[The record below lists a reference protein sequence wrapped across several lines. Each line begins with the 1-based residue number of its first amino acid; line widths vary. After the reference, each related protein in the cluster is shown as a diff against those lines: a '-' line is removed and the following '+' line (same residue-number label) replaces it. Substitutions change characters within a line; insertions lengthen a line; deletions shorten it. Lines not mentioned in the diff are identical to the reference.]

1 MKVKRVLISV
11 SDKTN
16 ILNFAKELHKLG
28 IEIFSTGGSAKV
40 IKELEIPV
48 KDIFDYTGF
57 PEMLDGRVKTLHPKI
72 YGGILAI
79 RNSPKHMEQINNYN
93 IDLIDLV
100 VVNLYPFEQTIK
112 KENVAL
118 EEVIENID
126 IGGPT
131 LIRAAAKNHKDV
143 AVIVNHQK
151 YKEILNE
158 LKNNNCE
165 ISLET
170 CQKLAVEA
178 FMYTAKYDAIIYNY
192 LYPIFNK
199 DSLFPPLFIHPY
211 EKIKD
216 LRYGEN
222 PHQKAAFYKNW
233 NTSEHSLSK
242 IKKLS
247 ITQETSFNNIL
258 DLNATLEVLKSFP
271 ENICAVIVKH
281 NNPCGVG
288 IGKTL
293 CEAYK
298 KAYNCDPISAFGGIV
313 GLNKK
318 VDLATA
324 MEIGKTFIQVVVA
337 PDYEKESFDFLN
349 NKGNILLFALGK
361 IEQEKNDLDLRKI
374 DGGIL
379 LQEKSLSSNPLLELK
394 TVTSRE
400 PSEKEKKTLLFAWK
414 VIRSVKSNAIVL
426 SLEDEIIGISAGQ
439 MSRIDSMEIAIKK
452 AGDKIKGSVLA
463 SDAFFPKPDVV
474 EMAAK
479 VGITAIIQP
488 GGSKKDDL
496 SINLCNK
503 HNISMVFT
511 GIRQFLH

>member
-11 SDKTN
+11 SDKTD
-16 ILNFAKELHKLG
+16 IINFAKELHNLG

-48 KDIFDYTGF
+48 KDVSDYTGF

-72 YGGILAI
+72 HGGILAI
-79 RNSPKHMEQINNYN
+79 RNSQKHMEEVSNYN

-112 KENVAL
+112 KENVSL
-118 EEVIENID
+118 DEVIENID
-126 IGGPT
+126 IGGTT
-131 LIRAAAKNHKDV
+131 LIRAASKNYKDV
-143 AVIVNHQK
+143 AVVVNHQK

-158 LKNNNCE
+158 LKKNNCE

-178 FMYTAKYDAIIYNY
+178 FMYTAKYDAVIYNY
-192 LYPIFNK
+192 LYPVFNK
-199 DSLFPPLFIHPY
+199 DSLFPPFFIYPY
-211 EKIKD
+211 EKVKD

-222 PHQKAAFYKNW
+222 PHQKAAFYKDW
-233 NTSEHSLSK
+233 NASENSLSK
-242 IKKLS
+242 MKKLS
-247 ITQETSFNNIL
+247 IAQETSFNNIL
-258 DLNATLEVLKSFP
+258 DINATLEILKSFSQD
-271 ENICAVIVKH
+271 ICAVIIKH

-288 IGKTL
+288 ISDNL

-298 KAYNCDPISAFGGIV
+298 KAYNCDSMSAFGGIV
-313 GLNKK
+313 GLNRK
-318 VDLATA
+318 VDLLTA
-324 MEIGKTFIQVVVA
+324 IEISKTFIQVVVA
-337 PDYEKESFDFLN
+337 PDYEKEAFDFLN
-349 NKGNILLFALGK
+349 NKGNMLLFALGK
-361 IEQEKNDLDLRKI
+361 IEQEKKDLDIRKI
-374 DGGIL
+374 NGGIL
-379 LQEKSLSSNPLLELK
+379 IQEKSLSSIPLLELK

-400 PSEKEKKTLLFAWK
+400 PNEQEKKALLFAWK

-426 SLEDEIIGISAGQ
+426 SLEDEIIGIGAGQ

-463 SDAFFPKPDVV
+463 SDAFFPKPDIV

-488 GGSKKDDL
+488 GGSKKDNL
-496 SINLCNK
+496 SIELCNQ
-503 HNISMVFT
+503 HNIAMVFT
-511 GIRQFLH
+511 GTRQFLH